1 MDRNEIPRFLPES
14 YRIAASRPNGPLAA
28 MLAIMEGMHAPAEI
42 VIDNLAAYVSPFAA
56 PDPFVL
62 LQASWLGIDRYFDW
76 SGDRPGAGTPR
87 FRTGIAPLRLLVAEA
102 AELGRERG
110 TQGALIRFLETA
122 TGIRGFTVVEGA
134 PDGTPIPF
142 HFTVHAPAATAPL
155 EDFILRIIE
164 GERPAHATFDL
175 VFDAQPKKE

>member
-1 MDRNEIPRFLPES
+1 MDRTQIPRFLPEN
-14 YRIAASRPNGPLAA
+14 YRIAAARPDSPLSA
-28 MLAIMEGMHAPAEI
+28 MLAVMEGMHAPAEM
-42 VIDNLAAYVSPFAA
+42 VIDNLDAYVSPFQA

-76 SGDRPGAGTPR
+76 SGDRPGAGAPR
-87 FRTGIAPLRLLVAEA
+87 FRTGIGPLRLLVAEA

-110 TQGALIRFLETA
+110 TRDALIRFLETA
-122 TGIRGFTVVEGA
+122 TGIRGFTVAEGA
-134 PDGTPIPF
+134 PDGAPLPF
-142 HFTVHAPAATAPL
+142 HFTVRAPAAAAPL

-175 VFDAQPKKE
+175 SFEAETPKS